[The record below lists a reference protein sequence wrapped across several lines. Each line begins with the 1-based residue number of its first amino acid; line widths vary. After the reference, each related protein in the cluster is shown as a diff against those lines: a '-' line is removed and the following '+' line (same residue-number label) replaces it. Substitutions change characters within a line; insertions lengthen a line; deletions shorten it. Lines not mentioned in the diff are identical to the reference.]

1 MQSSFSFEVEAFVL
15 DEVGLRR
22 FRWRLKGAE
31 EGERPSSESFATKR
45 EATHGR
51 RDRPATCT
59 ATRPDLAMTNSAK
72 PRPSLREL
80 LSAKPDV
87 SQSGARKLTDAEKAT
102 VREWADRREKER
114 HPNAKI
120 TITVRDEVDADG
132 NARYTALVLTEEVAE
147 GLIV

>member
-59 ATRPDLAMTNSAK
+59 STRSHLPMTESAK
-72 PRPSLREL
+72 LRPSLREL
-80 LSAKPDV
+80 IAAKPDV
-87 SQSGARKLTDAEKAT
+87 SHSGARKLTDAEKAT
-102 VREWADRREKER
+102 VRDWAVRREKDR
-114 HPNAKI
+114 G
-120 TITVRDEVDADG
+120 R
-132 NARYTALVLTEEVAE
+132 
-147 GLIV
+147 